1 MTVLCLL
8 LPLATWAYLYL
19 ARPSLPHPP
28 TASLTTNQR
37 LSPAPLL
44 SSPLFLL
51 RRLLFS
57 LTALL
62 LPSAPLLQ
70 LLSLNLSSLLLLCY
84 ILSVRP
90 FSSPALNQLEAF
102 NEASIY
108 MCSVP
113 CLMFTEIGE
122 GGMLEYQIGWAV
134 IGVVTLNIV
143 VNIIVLA
150 VENVKGLRAQCRKR
164 CKRNVVK
171 KEVSGK
177 DQNKMTQ
184 NLA

>member
-8 LPLATWAYLYL
+8 LPLATWAYLCL
-19 ARPSLPHPP
+19 ARPLLPHPP
-28 TASLTTNQR
+28 TASLTTDQR

-51 RRLLFS
+51 RRLLFC
-57 LTALL
+57 LTAIL
-62 LPSAPLLQ
+62 LPAAPLLQ

-90 FSSPALNQLEAF
+90 FRSPALNQLEVF

-122 GGMLEYQIGWAV
+122 AGLLEYQIGWAV

-164 CKRNVVK
+164 CKRNVAK

-177 DQNKMTQ
+177 EQNNMTQ
-184 NLA
+184 NHA

>member
-1 MTVLCLL
+1 MTLLCLL
-8 LPLATWAYLYL
+8 LPLATWAYLFHS
-19 ARPSLPHPP
+19 RPSLPHPP
-28 TASLTTNQR
+28 TSSLTTNLR
-37 LSPAPLL
+37 LSTAPLL

-51 RRLLFS
+51 RRLLFC

-62 LPSAPLLQ
+62 LPAAPLLQ

-90 FSSPALNQLEAF
+90 FTVPSLNRLEAF
-102 NEASIY
+102 NEACIY

-122 GGMLEYQIGWAV
+122 GGVLEYQIGWAV

-150 VENVKGLRAQCRKR
+150 AENVKGLRA
-164 CKRNVVK
+164 
-171 KEVSGK
+171 
-177 DQNKMTQ
+177 
-184 NLA
+184 